1 MAFDPDQFLAETEH
15 GFDPDTFLAE
25 TAPPGPV
32 RQAFNAALPYIKKV
46 GEYAVDPTAAVSD
59 AVGAVAD
66 DPQKAYQHLGPWMPA
81 AGGIIGT
88 GLAGPG
94 LGTAAGAGVGEI
106 ARQAAGILVNDPNTP
121 RTAKEAA
128 TSAMGQTALAGAG
141 EVGAIGKGVVPF
153 VKSKALQAGRGV
165 VDGVADAKPY
175 VQRGVEYAADKLAP
189 VGEGLKGMVA
199 RGVETMTGA
208 RASNV
213 EKLIEQPSRLVSG
226 IGQGGRLANEL
237 TAAEQTSQ
245 AGIPPAMRAKITMNE
260 KGAATKIVSKLLEKK
275 YTNPEAITP
284 LEANAGIK
292 AVDATFPQR
301 TEKNKAIIQELS
313 DLRSQLSDIVAK
325 SDPNLA
331 AAKSA
336 SHDYMVGATFRH
348 PFRQTKYGQT
358 SAVPFLSFLMSPTK
372 WGDGRELV
380 AQAAKLPLF
389 SPAVYGTAV
398 AAGSTALQAAG
409 ATLQSPTARQAL
421 ISRYV
426 VGKYGDGGR

>member
-1 MAFDPDQFLAETEH
+1 
-15 GFDPDTFLAE
+15 
-25 TAPPGPV
+25 
-32 RQAFNAALPYIKKV
+32 
-46 GEYAVDPTAAVSD
+46 
-59 AVGAVAD
+59 
-66 DPQKAYQHLGPWMPA
+66 
-81 AGGIIGT
+81 
-88 GLAGPG
+88 
-94 LGTAAGAGVGEI
+94 
-106 ARQAAGILVNDPNTP
+106 
-121 RTAKEAA
+121 
-128 TSAMGQTALAGAG
+128 
-141 EVGAIGKGVVPF
+141 
-153 VKSKALQAGRGV
+153 
-165 VDGVADAKPY
+165 
-175 VQRGVEYAADKLAP
+175 
-189 VGEGLKGMVA
+189 
-199 RGVETMTGA
+199 
-208 RASNV
+208 
-213 EKLIEQPSRLVSG
+213 
-226 IGQGGRLANEL
+226 
-237 TAAEQTSQ
+237 
-245 AGIPPAMRAKITMNE
+245 MNE

-398 AAGSTALQAAG
+398 AAGSTRAASCGRDAAIADRAASADFKIRGREVWRRGALMFKDLIAKVAGKFLAAK
-409 ATLQSPTARQAL
+409 LQLEDDPMDEKRSGSSLRPFGRRSTSSPQLHTR
-421 ISRYV
+421 RP
-426 VGKYGDGGR
+426 KN